1 MEAVEAVEAVE
12 ETVPTLTAVSEC
24 KWSSG
29 GSADGGGGFGRR
41 DGGQLACSGSVVWL
55 HRLRKVEAAQVVE

>member
-1 MEAVEAVEAVE
+1 MHAAVVVLEEAVL
-12 ETVPTLTAVSEC
+12 TPTAVSGC

-29 GSADGGGGFGRR
+29 GSADGGSGVGRR

-55 HRLRKVEAAQVVE
+55 DGPRQMEVVEAVLV